1 MLPVI
6 FKKKLVNVK
15 DHFEGQR
22 ETSTKLRKCS
32 YDAMTKVSER
42 GDKLE
47 ETYLT

>member
-6 FKKKLVNVK
+6 LKRNWLMRRTMLK
-15 DHFEGQR
+15 DK
-22 ETSTKLRKCS
+22 ETSTKLRKFS
-32 YDAMTKVSER
+32 HDAMTKVSER